1 MARTHSYEA
10 TVVWT
15 GDRGSGTSA
24 YDAYDRDHEIRIDGK
39 PALLGSADP
48 AYRGDPGRHNPEDLL
63 LAALASCH
71 MLWYLH
77 LCAEAKI
84 QVTGYEDRATGTMVT
99 KKAGGRFTEAVL
111 HPRVTVA
118 AGADTA
124 KALALHAEASRLCF
138 IANSVNFPLRHEA
151 EIVVAG

>member
-24 YDAYDRDHEIRIDGK
+24 YDAYSRDHEVRIDGK

-77 LCAEAKI
+77 LCTDAGI
-84 QVTGYEDRATGTMVT
+84 VVTGYEDRATGTMVAD
-99 KKAGGRFTEAVL
+99 KDGGRFTEAVL

-118 AGADTA
+118 AGADRM
-124 KALALHAEASRLCF
+124 KAEALHADASRLCF

-151 EIVVAG
+151 EIVAAG

>member
-24 YDAYDRDHEIRIDGK
+24 YDAYSRDHEVRIDGK
-39 PALLGSADP
+39 PTILSSADP
-48 AYRGDPGRHNPEDLL
+48 TYRGDPGRHNPEDLL

-77 LCAEAKI
+77 LCTDAGI
-84 QVTGYEDRATGTMVT
+84 VVTGYEDRATGTMVAD
-99 KKAGGRFTEAVL
+99 KDGGRFTEAVL

-118 AGADTA
+118 AGADRM
-124 KALALHAEASRLCF
+124 KAEALHADASRLCF

-151 EIVVAG
+151 EIVAAG